1 MDIWLLFIAGV
12 IIGLFIFYMRN
23 KSDICGNLRIDRSQK
38 DEQPYLFL
46 ELSKEVKDICS
57 KKYVVFRVRDENF
70 DTHK

>member
-1 MDIWLLFIAGV
+1 MDIWLSFIAGV

-46 ELSKEVKDICS
+46 ELSKEVNDICG
-57 KKYVVFRVRDENF
+57 KKYVIFKVRDENF

>member
-1 MDIWLLFIAGV
+1 MDIWLSFMAGI
-12 IIGLFIFYMRN
+12 IIGVMVCCFRN

-46 ELSKEVKDICS
+46 ELRKEVNDICS
-57 KKYVVFRVRDENF
+57 KKYVVFKVRDENF